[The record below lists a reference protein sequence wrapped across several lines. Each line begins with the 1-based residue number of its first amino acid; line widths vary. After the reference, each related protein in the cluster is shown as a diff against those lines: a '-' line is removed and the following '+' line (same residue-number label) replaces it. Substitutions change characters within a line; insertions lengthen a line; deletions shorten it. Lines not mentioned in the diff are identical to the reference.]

1 MQDCK
6 PVGTPVNVASKLVIA
21 ADKDENV
28 DPQLYQSLIGSLMYL
43 SVTTMPDITYAVG
56 NLARFS
62 SKPTKEHWTALKCVL
77 RYLKGTVKHGI
88 LYGQKGSNE
97 CVGLSD
103 TDWAGDINDRK
114 STSGYIFQ
122 ISSGA
127 VSWKSKKQ
135 GWVALS
141 TTHNNT
147 SNRAPF
153 SRRLVFVVLA
163 FAIC

>member
-1 MQDCK
+1 MS
-6 PVGTPVNVASKLVIA
+6 VG
-21 ADKDENV
+21 
-28 DPQLYQSLIGSLMYL
+28 
-43 SVTTMPDITYAVG
+43 
-56 NLARFS
+56 F
-62 SKPTKEHWTALKCVL
+62 
-77 RYLKGTVKHGI
+77 
-88 LYGQKGSNE
+88 
-97 CVGLSD
+97 SD

-135 GWVALS
+135 GCVALS
-141 TTHNNT
+141 TTHNNK

-153 SRRLVFVVLA
+153 SRRLVFVALA